1 MQHCLVCAVLNYINN
16 NYFTKVKCLFLF
28 FSNLPPVEVQVYWL
42 SFMWYCA
49 LGVLVSYVTGLL
61 ASLLTGNNTLFRT
74 FIKIFKN
81 DNVAVFHNLNWKLIA
96 DLLKACYH
104 HVTRSSPKFTVTS
117 KHQSTE
123 DYNDW
128 LTEYLADDIINQSQN
143 SSNGKNN
150 AITTTSTSQL

>member
-81 DNVAVFHNLNWKLIA
+81 DNVAVFHNLN
-96 DLLKACYH
+96 
-104 HVTRSSPKFTVTS
+104 
-117 KHQSTE
+117 
-123 DYNDW
+123 
-128 LTEYLADDIINQSQN
+128 
-143 SSNGKNN
+143 
-150 AITTTSTSQL
+150 